1 MSEVATNDLFAE
13 LLELC
18 REMIESRAK
27 LTDFMQTAS
36 EQIQQQQNPYRIAA
50 IMQSTARQVR
60 EANNRQRDRVE
71 SMLSIVQ
78 ERERLNKR
86 G

>member
-18 REMIESRAK
+18 REMIESREK

-36 EQIQQQQNPYRIAA
+36 EQIQQQQNPYRVAA